1 MTNIKTGFEQR
12 DIYEDGSLGGIR
24 DNSHASK
31 FKQRRESSIENWEES
46 VEWKE
51 KELQKEKQKL
61 YFAQAEVID
70 NRLDSL
76 LKIQN
81 NVRLIEGNHDRVVD
95 ILDLLEP
102 IVHSLRKDLANK
114 KKMLTQEQIDQIE
127 CNFSDGKMENASDW
141 YIVKRY

>member
-1 MTNIKTGFEQR
+1 MDK
-12 DIYEDGSLGGIR
+12 IYEDGSLGGLK

-31 FKQRRESSIENWEES
+31 FKQRRENSIENWEES

-95 ILDLLEP
+95 ILEMLEP
-102 IVHSLRKDLANK
+102 LVDSVRKDLASK

-127 CNFSDGKMENASDW
+127 CNFSNGKLEQAPDW
-141 YIVKRY
+141 NIINRERKD

>member
-1 MTNIKTGFEQR
+1 MTNIKTGVEQR
-12 DIYEDGSLGGIR
+12 DPYEDGSLGGLK
-24 DNSHASK
+24 DNRHASK
-31 FKQRRESSIENWEES
+31 FKKRRENNIENWEDS
-46 VEWKE
+46 VESQRKALE
-51 KELQKEKQKL
+51 QEKQKL

>member
-1 MTNIKTGFEQR
+1 MDK
-12 DIYEDGSLGGIR
+12 IYEDGSLGGLR
-24 DNSHASK
+24 DNTNASE
-31 FKQRRESSIENWEES
+31 FKRRREHNIDSWEES

-81 NVRLIEGNHDRVVD
+81 NACLIKGNHDKVSN
-95 ILDLLEP
+95 ILLLIEP
-102 IVHSLRKDLANK
+102 IVHSMRKDLANK
-114 KKMLTQEQIDQIE
+114 KKMLTQEQIDEIE
-127 CNFSDGKMENASDW
+127 RN
-141 YIVKRY
+141 